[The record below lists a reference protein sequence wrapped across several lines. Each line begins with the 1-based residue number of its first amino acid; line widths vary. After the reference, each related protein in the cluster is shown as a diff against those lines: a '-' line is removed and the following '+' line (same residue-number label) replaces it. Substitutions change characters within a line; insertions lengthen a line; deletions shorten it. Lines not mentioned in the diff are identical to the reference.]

1 MPKEITR
8 REALSVIKARLYQ
21 VFDDNIKS
29 LKIIKDKIKRDYD
42 NFLDLQKY
50 ENYAEDEVKAL
61 NDLSLNKIYSSIDF
75 TKNKRK
81 IENRFKSEAMF
92 SKILFWNCSSKMLFL
107 WAIVRKN
114 RKIY

>member
-50 ENYAEDEVKAL
+50 
-61 NDLSLNKIYSSIDF
+61 
-75 TKNKRK
+75 
-81 IENRFKSEAMF
+81 
-92 SKILFWNCSSKMLFL
+92 
-107 WAIVRKN
+107 
-114 RKIY
+114 

>member
-1 MPKEITR
+1 M
-8 REALSVIKARLYQ
+8 SVIKARLYQ

-61 NDLSLNKIYSSIDF
+61 NDLSLK
-75 TKNKRK
+75 
-81 IENRFKSEAMF
+81 
-92 SKILFWNCSSKMLFL
+92 
-107 WAIVRKN
+107 AISL
-114 RKIY
+114 Y